1 MDDFLNLCVPLH
13 KLALEGN
20 WPAAK
25 LILDK
30 DPRLKHAAIAS
41 GLPTVLHVAA
51 GAGAG
56 ANHVHFVE
64 ELLAILEDRH
74 LLLKDYNGNTAF
86 CFAAAAGNKPVVD
99 LMLRRN
105 PHLPVDK
112 CARGATP
119 IQFAALQGRCEMAWY
134 LYDKTKSAFADQDWE
149 LLFFTCI
156 NTGNYGMH
164 CY

>member
-1 MDDFLNLCVPLH
+1 MPLQ

-41 GLPTVLHVAA
+41 GWATVLHVAA
-51 GAGAG
+51 GASAT
-56 ANHVHFVE
+56 ATHFHFVQE
-64 ELLAILEDRH
+64 LMELLDDH
-74 LLLKDYNGNTAF
+74 DLLLQDAKGNTAF
-86 CFAAAAGNKPVVD
+86 CFAAAAGNMQVVK
-99 LMLRRN
+99 LMLERN
-105 PHLPVDK
+105 SQLPCK
-112 CARGATP
+112 RGGGDFYP
-119 IQFAALQGRCEMAWY
+119 VQFAALQARYEMTSY
-134 LYDKTKSAFADQDWE
+134 LYEKTKSVFAVQDYE
-149 LLFFTCI
+149 KLFFACI